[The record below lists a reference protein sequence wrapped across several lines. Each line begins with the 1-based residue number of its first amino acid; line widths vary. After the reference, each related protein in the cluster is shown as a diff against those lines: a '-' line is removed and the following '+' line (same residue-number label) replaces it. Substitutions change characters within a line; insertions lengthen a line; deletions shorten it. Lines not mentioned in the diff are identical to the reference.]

1 MVLWG
6 IFQSFL
12 QVATLLSPGCSRP
25 LHLRLSESVADNPL
39 WFSVLDTIFIS
50 HVKCRS
56 IGVLY
61 KTQPTFFPDRTS
73 SMMRSTFSLIF

>member
-12 QVATLLSPGCSRP
+12 QVATLLPPGCSRP
-25 LHLRLSESVADNPL
+25 LYPRLSESVADNPL
-39 WFSVLDTIFIS
+39 WFSVLDANFLS

-56 IGVLY
+56 VNE
-61 KTQPTFFPDRTS
+61 
-73 SMMRSTFSLIF
+73 